1 MNSDRAVIAIAAG
14 VLVAATAAAG
24 YFASGIQQERREL
37 ELVVSQ
43 AGTEGMP
50 PHVAI
55 ATAALGTFRGLAV
68 DILWARAD
76 HLQTE
81 GEFFEAQTLSQWIT
95 ALQPRFQKVW
105 GFQAWNLAYNIAAA
119 TQVPE
124 ERWGWV
130 RRGIELLRDQC
141 WRALQHL
148 WIEIKQAYIQAGA
161 CEHDRP
167 PGADQSGT
175 DHSDWPAASNFACFH
190 VVS

>member
-1 MNSDRAVIAIAAG
+1 MNSDRVVIAIAAG
-14 VLVAATAAAG
+14 VLVAGTVAAG
-24 YFASGIQQERREL
+24 WLAAGIQRERRDL
-37 ELVVSQ
+37 ELVVSR
-43 AGTEGMP
+43 AGAEGMP

-68 DILWARAD
+68 DVLWARAD

-130 RRGIELLRDQC
+130 SRGISLLRDQASRSTPRLRSC
-141 WRALQHL
+141 RWNS
-148 WIEIKQAYIQAGA
+148 AGCITTRSPA
-161 CEHDRP
+161 SRTRSTGITRP
-167 PGADQSGT
+167 GS
-175 DHSDWPAASNFACFH
+175 PARCRSFWAT
-190 VVS
+190 

>member
-1 MNSDRAVIAIAAG
+1 MNSDRAVMGIAAL
-14 VLVAATAAAG
+14 VLTVATATAGWLAAG
-24 YFASGIQQERREL
+24 IQRERREL
-37 ELVVSQ
+37 ELVVSR

-68 DILWARAD
+68 DVLWARAD

-81 GEFFEAQTLSQWIT
+81 GEYFEAQTLSQWIT

-124 ERWGWV
+124 ERWGWSSPS
-130 RRGIELLRDQC
+130 Q
-141 WRALQHL
+141 
-148 WIEIKQAYIQAGA
+148 
-161 CEHDRP
+161 
-167 PGADQSGT
+167 
-175 DHSDWPAASNFACFH
+175 
-190 VVS
+190 